1 MVTNV
6 QEVARNKSLWLYLLL
21 ITASYLSYY
30 TNCAVRHLLWS
41 TWFTLPLVVQA
52 PLYYCFLTV
61 YSILKY
67 ISQFSVLRITVF
79 FELILLYTFIHRIL
93 GYIAGYLIRS
103 KLDPEKTGKFNIHI
117 EWISFRVGLDWNQVV
132 IHGIE
137 WRNPPGFN
145 AGKHKFL
152 LSIAE
157 VSLAIDVLSVY
168 RAVTT
173 YSSIHINS
181 FIISDVDIHIKR
193 HSNNNNNT
201 LNGNEP
207 LLFRDGV
214 LNFSAAVG
222 AVDEVEEHSM
232 MEQIG
237 DHLSDVM
244 GTSIYMM
251 GVMTDAVVKYNPFT
265 VLKKTATYIGK
276 SFRSLLRKSS
286 NLHSHTMISEMMD
299 AHKSEEELQ
308 ALFRKY
314 DRDCSGFLD
323 KDELREVLYAS
334 NSAVTD
340 GEVEAI
346 LSMLDSSG
354 DGRITYE
361 EFSLWWKNKDKRG
374 IDLKEALASDEESSK
389 ADDYLKNKHEAA
401 LLGIPYRFEIDNL
414 QIIQLVL
421 DADSL
426 LTAHQTKGSRFTRIR
441 LPLFNMFRVDLTL
454 PPRRAKKV
462 NRKRRGI
469 YLDDVMWRVVSKLVR
484 VLIYENTISMM
495 LLLSASTAKNLT
507 HATIGN
513 ESTAAGKFTRKA
525 KK

>member
-52 PLYYCFLTV
+52 PFYYCFLTV

-414 QIIQLVL
+414 QIIQLG
-421 DADSL
+421 
-426 LTAHQTKGSRFTRIR
+426 T
-441 LPLFNMFRVDLTL
+441 
-454 PPRRAKKV
+454 
-462 NRKRRGI
+462 I
-469 YLDDVMWRVVSKLVR
+469 YLYLH
-484 VLIYENTISMM
+484 Y
-495 LLLSASTAKNLT
+495 
-507 HATIGN
+507 
-513 ESTAAGKFTRKA
+513 
-525 KK
+525 

>member
-1 MVTNV
+1 
-6 QEVARNKSLWLYLLL
+6 
-21 ITASYLSYY
+21 
-30 TNCAVRHLLWS
+30 
-41 TWFTLPLVVQA
+41 
-52 PLYYCFLTV
+52 
-61 YSILKY
+61 
-67 ISQFSVLRITVF
+67 VLRITVF

-145 AGKHKFL
+145 SGKHIFL
-152 LSIAE
+152 LRIVE

-173 YSSIHINS
+173 SSSIHINS
-181 FIISDVDIHIKR
+181 FIISGVDIHIKR
-193 HSNNNNNT
+193 HSNRVNGTLDRNDNNA
-201 LNGNEP
+201 LNGKEP
-207 LLFRDGV
+207 LLRNGV

-232 MEQIG
+232 LEQIG
-237 DHLSDVM
+237 DHLSDAM

-276 SFRSLLRKSS
+276 RFRSLLRKSS
-286 NLHSHTMISEMMD
+286 NLHSQKMITEMMD
-299 AHKSEEELQ
+299 AYKSEEELQ
-308 ALFRKY
+308 VLFRKY
-314 DRDCSGFLD
+314 DKDSSGFLD

-334 NSAVTD
+334 NSAFTD
-340 GEVEAI
+340 EEVDVI

-374 IDLKEALASDEESSK
+374 VDLKEALSTDEESSK
-389 ADDYLKNKHEAA
+389 ADEYFKNKHESA
-401 LLGIPYRFEIDNL
+401 LLGIPYKFEINNL
-414 QIIQLVL
+414 QISQFGAVYLQLAIRIL
-421 DADSL
+421 SL
-426 LTAHQTKGSRFTRIR
+426 WH
-441 LPLFNMFRVDLTL
+441 
-454 PPRRAKKV
+454 
-462 NRKRRGI
+462 
-469 YLDDVMWRVVSKLVR
+469 
-484 VLIYENTISMM
+484 
-495 LLLSASTAKNLT
+495 LLAC
-507 HATIGN
+507 
-513 ESTAAGKFTRKA
+513 
-525 KK
+525 